1 MLEYYVNDLHQQIT
15 QVVLHHQQELNIQ
28 EIQTAQLQQITST
41 MLGQEMQELSLD
53 LSTQLELEQQL

>member
-1 MLEYYVNDLHQQIT
+1 MLEDYVKDLHQQIT

-28 EIQTAQLQQITST
+28 ETQIAQLQQIILT

-53 LSTQLELEQQL
+53 LLMQLESEQQR